1 MKVQKQIKIALKS
14 PVENL
19 PNLEAVF
26 IWVSNL
32 MNETIE
38 NLEDGKVNLAES
50 IGYLDN
56 AFALR
61 DIAPRLLSLRGEF
74 EKIKDHRA
82 YVQALNNKH
91 FGGKRHAVQIVSEVV
106 QWLFHTAIF
115 ADNMNMIITQIRSA
129 KLESK

>member
-1 MKVQKQIKIALKS
+1 MKVQKQIKIALRQ
-14 PVENL
+14 PVDNL

-38 NLEDGKVNLAES
+38 NLEDGKINLAES
-50 IGYLDN
+50 IAYLDN

-61 DIAPRLLSLRGEF
+61 DIAPRLVKLRSEF
-74 EKIKDHRA
+74 EKIKDTRG

-91 FGGKRHAVQIVSEVV
+91 FGGKQHAVQIVSEVV

-115 ADNMNMIITQIRSA
+115 ADNMNTIITQIKSA
-129 KLESK
+129 KLDK

>member
-1 MKVQKQIKIALKS
+1 MKVQKQIKVALKN
-14 PVENL
+14 PVADL

-61 DIAPRLLSLRGEF
+61 DIAPRLLDLKAEF
-74 EKIKDHRA
+74 EKIKDTRA

-91 FGGKRHAVQIVSEVV
+91 FAGKQHAVQIVSEVV

-115 ADNMNMIITQIRSA
+115 ADNMNIIIKQLKSA
-129 KLESK
+129 KL